1 MLHKIH
7 GFSGT
12 KIFGKVT
19 RVTRPFIAT
28 TNKGPDYI
36 QMPEALLV
44 LNDKTY
50 ICTYIMQHTHTNV
63 KMVASSYIEKQLYTY
78 VHTYIYIRVRTYVC
92 HFIS

>member
-12 KIFGKVT
+12 KIYGKVT

-28 TNKGPDYI
+28 TNKDSEYI

-44 LNDKTY
+44 LNAKT
-50 ICTYIMQHTHTNV
+50 
-63 KMVASSYIEKQLYTY
+63 
-78 VHTYIYIRVRTYVC
+78 
-92 HFIS
+92 